1 MKIAYRLRQL
11 VANLTAGPLTG
22 DACREVAGLLSERE
36 QALFYDYTY
45 ADQAHAIRV
54 LHCLRDAG
62 YNHPDLLAAA
72 LLHDI
77 GKIRCP
83 LSVWD
88 RTAIVVGSA
97 FFPRKAAEWGNGSL
111 DSWRRPF
118 VARAQHPQWGAEM
131 AAAAGSRPAVIDLIR
146 RHQDKHDPVRNG
158 NDPLLAPLQWADD
171 QS

>member
-11 VANLTAGPLTG
+11 VANLTAGPPAG
-22 DACREVAGLLSERE
+22 DARREIAELLTERE
-36 QALFYDYTY
+36 QVLFNDYTY

-54 LHCLRDAG
+54 LHRLRDAG
-62 YNHPDLLAAA
+62 YNHPDLLVAA

-88 RTAIVVGSA
+88 RTVIVVGSSL
-97 FFPRKAAEWGNGSL
+97 FPQKAAEWGDGSL
-111 DSWRRPF
+111 DSRRRPF
-118 VARAQHPQWGAEM
+118 VARAQHPQWGAEL

-146 RHQDKHDPVRNG
+146 RHQDKHDSVDNENNR
-158 NDPLLAPLQWADD
+158 LLAQLQWADD